1 MTCHAWGEGV
11 SYFAAGGLASV
22 GLWLHAR
29 KRTLSHTSMPRL
41 VFFPPFCI
49 SLSLP
54 TDTALKANICT
65 CGQRRRGRRRG
76 HWRTPSMIPYGR
88 RASKGTPMAAK
99 VSEGGGRWAVG
110 GDAGVQVWM
119 VELECSVQCEL
130 PGLTNVG
137 TWVCEGLGTASSQE
151 ASSSRRQILHVHTL
165 ARPGRRIARVA
176 RRCTAPRIAKT
187 RALRPQAPPAGAYC
201 PPATPASCTATSS
214 APTALPHPSAPW
226 QSPQKTHCISQ
237 AHPPPPAAP
246 PSPRRR
252 APTPPARRDALDA
265 ATAGLYALLVE
276 GTAPHPRRTWPIW

>member
-1 MTCHAWGEGV
+1 MPCLGGGGVVLCCRRVSKCRLVAARAQTYPVPHVHAAPGLLPAVLHLLELADRHGAEGEHLHVRSAKAWSQAGALAHAEHDPVREEGFEGDAHGCEGV
-11 SYFAAGGLASV
+11 
-22 GLWLHAR
+22 
-29 KRTLSHTSMPRL
+29 
-41 VFFPPFCI
+41 
-49 SLSLP
+49 
-54 TDTALKANICT
+54 
-65 CGQRRRGRRRG
+65 
-76 HWRTPSMIPYGR
+76 
-88 RASKGTPMAAK
+88 
-99 VSEGGGRWAVG
+99 GGRWAVG